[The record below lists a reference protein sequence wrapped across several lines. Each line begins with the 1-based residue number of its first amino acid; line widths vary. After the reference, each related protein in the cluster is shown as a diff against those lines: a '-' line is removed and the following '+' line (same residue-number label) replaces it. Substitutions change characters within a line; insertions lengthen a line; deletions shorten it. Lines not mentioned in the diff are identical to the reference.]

1 MRSPALR
8 STLELRVDLIMNSL
22 ESAVDE
28 NLADFAGNLRGE
40 ADRAPEN
47 RVGGEACIVSA
58 AETIR
63 YQLYPIDIGAV
74 YFPYRPRSHLSLIV
88 NSAASAAPPF
98 GANLGRIEHKLCHA
112 QRILMDI
119 AISGLILDRH
129 TPFYIALLVQSS

>member
-8 STLELRVDLIMNSL
+8 STPEFRADLIRDSL
-22 ESAVDE
+22 ESAV
-28 NLADFAGNLRGE
+28 NDFARASSGISGAKWIGYLRTG
-40 ADRAPEN
+40 
-47 RVGGEACIVSA
+47 GGEACKVSA

-74 YFPYRPRSHLSLIV
+74 YFPHRPRSHLSLIV

-112 QRILMDI
+112 QRILMNI

-129 TPFYIALLVQSS
+129 TPFFIALLVQFL